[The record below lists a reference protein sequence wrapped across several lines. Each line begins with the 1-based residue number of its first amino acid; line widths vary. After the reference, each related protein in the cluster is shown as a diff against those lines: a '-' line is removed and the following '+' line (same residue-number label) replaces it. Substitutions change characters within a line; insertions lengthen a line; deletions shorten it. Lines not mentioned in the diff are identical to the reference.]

1 MLLSAG
7 DKGKRYMT
15 PHATAMLHQ
24 PRVPSTGER
33 QATELSIKWRETQAQ
48 KRVLLNILSQTTG
61 HEVTKLE
68 KDMQRPLYM
77 TAKDAISY
85 GIIDRVVERDSK
97 AIADVMSADAWDS
110 AAGLVQKSM

>member
-68 KDMQRPLYM
+68 KVR
-77 TAKDAISY
+77 S
-85 GIIDRVVERDSK
+85 
-97 AIADVMSADAWDS
+97 S
-110 AAGLVQKSM
+110 AACTVLNILTKFISGYAASAVHDRKGCYKLWYHR